1 MSERIE
7 TLTIRRPDD
16 WHVHLRDGAMLG
28 AVVGFTARAFARAI
42 VMPNLDP
49 PVTTPEAAA
58 AYRARILDAVPKDSG
73 FTPLMTCY
81 LMEDTD
87 PEVVARGFADGAFT
101 AVKLYP
107 KYATTNAAYGV
118 DDVRRVYPVLERMQA
133 IGMPL
138 LLHGEVMDPD
148 VDIFDREAVFVD
160 RVLGRLLADFPALNV
175 VLEHLTSAAAVAFV
189 RAHQGGREGRL
200 GATITAHHLHI
211 TRNALFDD
219 GLRPHMYC
227 LPLAKRADDKRA
239 LRAAATSGEAAFF
252 LGTDSAPH
260 PVDAKEAD
268 FGCAGIFTAHAALA
282 LYASAFADE
291 GALDQFEAFASL
303 NGPAFYGLPP
313 NEDRVRLVRD
323 ESPSP
328 ESIAVEG
335 SVGVRPFFAGRA
347 VGWRVE
353 TPGGDGAPP
362 ARMDHGGPTPP
373 SGDSGS

>member
-1 MSERIE
+1 MTERIE

-28 AVVGFTARAFARAI
+28 AVADFTARTFARAI

-49 PVTTPEAAA
+49 PVTTPAAAA
-58 AYRARILDAVPKDSG
+58 AYRARILEAVPKDRG

-87 PEVVARGFADGAFT
+87 ADVVARGFADGAFT

-107 KYATTNAAYGV
+107 KYATTNAAHGV
-118 DDVRRVYPVLERMQA
+118 NNVRKVYPVLERMQT

-138 LLHGEVMDPD
+138 LLHGEVMDAD

-160 RVLGRLLADFPALNV
+160 QVLGRLLADFPALNV

-189 RAHQGGREGRL
+189 RDHQTGREGRL

-211 TRNALFDD
+211 TRNALFED

-227 LPLAKRADDKRA
+227 LPLAKREEDKRA
-239 LRAAATSGEAAFF
+239 LRAAVTSGESAFF

-260 PVDAKEAD
+260 AVGAKEAD
-268 FGCAGIFTAHAALA
+268 FGCAGVFTAHAALE
-282 LYASAFADE
+282 LYARAFAE
-291 GALDQFEAFASL
+291 EEALDQLEAFASL

-313 NEDRVRLVRD
+313 NEGRVCLVRD
-323 ESPSP
+323 ESCVSD
-328 ESIAVEG
+328 SIGVEG
-335 SVGVRPFFAGRA
+335 DERVHPFFAGWP

-353 TPGGDGAPP
+353 TAIGDR
-362 ARMDHGGPTPP
+362 ARGTPDRDAKSDRP
-373 SGDSGS
+373 LSTT

>member
-1 MSERIE
+1 MSEHIE

-28 AVVGFTARAFARAI
+28 AVADFTARVFARAI

-87 PEVVARGFADGAFT
+87 PEVVARGFADGAFA

-118 DDVRRVYPVLERMQA
+118 NDVRKVYPVLDRMQA

-138 LLHGEVMDPD
+138 LLHGEVMDAD
-148 VDIFDREAVFVD
+148 VDIFDREALFVD

-175 VLEHLTSAAAVAFV
+175 VLEHLTSAAAATFV
-189 RAHQGGREGRL
+189 RDHQTGREGRL

-211 TRNALFDD
+211 TRNALFED
-219 GLRPHMYC
+219 GFRPHMYC
-227 LPLAKRADDKRA
+227 LPLAKREEDKRA
-239 LRAAATSGEAAFF
+239 LRAAATSGESAFF

-260 PVDAKEAD
+260 AVDAKEAD
-268 FGCAGIFTAHAALA
+268 FGCAGVFTAHAALE
-282 LYASAFADE
+282 LYARAFAE
-291 GALDQFEAFASL
+291 EEALDRLEAFASL

-313 NEDRVRLVRD
+313 NEGRVRLVRD
-323 ESPSP
+323 DTPIS
-328 ESIAVEG
+328 ESIDVEG
-335 SVGVRPFFAGRA
+335 RAPVRPFFAGQP

-353 TPGGDGAPP
+353 TENGDHAQAGRTA
-362 ARMDHGGPTPP
+362 HGGEARP
-373 SGDSGS
+373 SGS